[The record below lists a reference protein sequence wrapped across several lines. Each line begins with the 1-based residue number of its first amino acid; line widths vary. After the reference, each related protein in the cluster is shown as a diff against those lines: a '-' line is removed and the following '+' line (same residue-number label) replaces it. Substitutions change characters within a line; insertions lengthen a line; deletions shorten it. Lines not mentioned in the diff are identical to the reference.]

1 MRKIIFFLT
10 GLIAM
15 TASLHSAFAAAPQ
28 TTAAG
33 RPDPAES
40 AAGETIVRKLPNGL
54 TVLVRKDDRF
64 PLVSLRLYVHAGS
77 AYEQPDQAGIS
88 HLLEHMVFK
97 GTDKRPKSAV
107 ATDVEKTG
115 GYLNAATSFDYTVY
129 LTDMTKDHWKTGLDV
144 LKDMAFHASLNPAEL
159 EAEKDVVIAELKR
172 GEDNPG
178 QRLFRM
184 IQQEAFKGTPYADP
198 IIGYEKTVRA
208 ISRDDMRAYIERL
221 YQPQSMLLVIC
232 GNVKPDEALAE
243 AQAQFG
249 DLENTRPVTPPA
261 SLESALAPKGFAA
274 VVESGP
280 WQKVH
285 LALALPA
292 PGRGDVRAAQ
302 YDVLAQ
308 LLGGDATSRFYRTYK
323 YEKRLVDSISV
334 GNYDLERLGAFYIQV
349 TLDADKLPAFWEAFS
364 KDLAGLASATFT
376 QDELNRAK
384 LNIEDDLFRSKET
397 LAGYASKLGAFAF
410 SGAGERG
417 ESNYLSV
424 VRDTDQRVL
433 TELLKT
439 TFRPDALSLAVLL
452 PEGARPPQAGKAPAP
467 EKTAEK
473 SADKQAAEKGE
484 QANAAS
490 SASPSS
496 ADQWKA
502 WLTNVLAAKWKSPE
516 AGKTQAAQAGKAGG
530 PEVIDLGQGR
540 TLILTP
546 DTTLP
551 YVAVTMTFSGGDSL
565 LTEKDQGLAAF
576 TASLLSKGTKK
587 LSATAMEDYLADRA
601 ASFSATAGRQG
612 FSVNMNFPARFTA
625 DMFDLLQSSLVTPAM
640 KDDEASR
647 VSENQVAAI
656 TAREDQPTGLAFRRM
671 FPFLFGNHPYGFL
684 QLGEKDRVA
693 AFTAKDAKEFWREQT
708 LRPWA
713 LSVCGSYDKDA
724 ILAAVKKLPVP
735 AKKEKT
741 VDDPAWGK
749 TKELDL
755 KLAGRQQAHLLMVFP
770 AVGYG
775 NPDEAGLDLLQNI
788 LAGQSGLLFRDLRDK
803 QSLGYTVTAFPW
815 KSAKAGALVFYIGT
829 EPGKLAQA
837 EAGFR
842 SIIKELQSEPL
853 PAEELERGKNQ
864 IRGDYYREHQSLASR
879 SSEAAA
885 LTVLGLPLDYA
896 RNMVDKTRAV
906 DAKTLQ
912 QLARKYLQPDKA
924 YMVVVKP

>member
-1 MRKIIFFLT
+1 MRKAIFFLT

-15 TASLHSAFAAAPQ
+15 TASLHSAFAAEPQ
-28 TTAAG
+28 AAAG
-33 RPDPAES
+33 RPAPAEN
-40 AAGETIVRKLPNGL
+40 AAGETVVRKLPNGL
-54 TVLVRKDDRF
+54 TVLIREDDRF

-77 AYEQPDQAGIS
+77 AYERPDQAGIS

-97 GTDKRPKSAV
+97 GTEKRPGSAV

-144 LKDMAFHASLNPAEL
+144 LKDMAFHASLNPADL

-184 IQQEAFKGTPYADP
+184 IQQQAFKGTPYADP

-232 GNVKPDEALAE
+232 GNVTPDQALAE
-243 AQAQFG
+243 AEALFG
-249 DLENTRPVTPPA
+249 DLRNTRPVTPPA
-261 SLESALAPKGFAA
+261 SLEGALAPKGFTAT
-274 VVESGP
+274 VEAGP

-285 LALALPA
+285 LALALPV

-334 GNYDLERLGAFYIQV
+334 GNYDLERLGALYIQV

-364 KDLAGLASATFT
+364 KDLAGLSSATFT
-376 QDELNRAK
+376 QDELSRAK

-397 LAGYASKLGAFAF
+397 LSGYASKLGSFAF
-410 SGAGERG
+410 FGDNERG

-433 TELLKT
+433 TDLLKT

-452 PEGARPPQAGKAPAP
+452 PEGAQPPQAGKAPAP
-467 EKTAEK
+467 EKTSEK
-473 SADKQAAEKGE
+473 APEKNADKP
-484 QANAAS
+484 ANAAAPS
-490 SASPSS
+490 SPSS
-496 ADQWKA
+496 ADQWKS
-502 WLTNVLAAKWKSPE
+502 WLTNALTAKWKSPD
-516 AGKTQAAQAGKAGG
+516 ADKARAAQAGKAGG

-576 TASLLSKGTKK
+576 AASLLSKGTKK

-601 ASFSATAGRQG
+601 ASFSATAGKQG

-671 FPFLFGNHPYGFL
+671 FPFLFGGHPYGFL

-713 LSVCGSYDKDA
+713 LSVCGSYDKEA

-741 VDDPAWGK
+741 VDAPAWGK
-749 TKELDL
+749 NKELDL
-755 KLAGRQQAHLLMVFP
+755 KLPGRQQAHLLMVFP

-803 QSLGYTVTAFPW
+803 QSLGYSVTAFPW
-815 KSAKAGALVFYIGT
+815 KSAKTGALIFYIGT
-829 EPGKLAQA
+829 EPGKLPQA

-842 SIIKELQSEPL
+842 SVIKELHNELL

-885 LTVLGLPLDYA
+885 LTILGLPLDYA
-896 RNMVDKTRAV
+896 RNMVDKSQAI
-906 DAKTLQ
+906 DAKAIQ
-912 QLARKYLQPDKA
+912 ELARKYLQPDKA